1 MIQPLSFSFKLQ
13 HDGKGKGERMLFR
26 AGLLSLGEI
35 IGRRPLLFAIPSAVL
50 AVTAIVA
57 FVFAPRNVILNMEDG
72 FSSKY
77 AESHR
82 ANSLQVSFFAGEGA
96 SGKPWYMGLF
106 AEPRNRSKGNIL
118 NTKEYEEFAGFY
130 KSIKKDLTIMS
141 NERGNFTFMDY
152 CGEMC
157 HLNDPLFK
165 TMGVYNMIGWISGMK
180 VQWPVTQVMQYNANI
195 GKHLF
200 HRTEDKHGELTDV
213 DLGALYFMLF
223 DNGTEMSQAL
233 KNFETAAYIEAN
245 RHNTDPTKKTNLIIH
260 SAVGMEGEIKR
271 GLGIVGNYFAV
282 GAVFL
287 LAFLI
292 AAIAIESFVHS
303 RLSLLSFGLVP
314 CAFFLPIFASVS
326 AFALCTV
333 LQMPFNI
340 MMLMTPVVAIGLTL
354 DSVLHVYNS
363 WLHVDRD
370 MQYGSNEAQLGY
382 IFLFTPLMV
391 ILVPCKSHMKINEK
405 TSKPLEAFWNVM
417 SLSFSVSIAL
427 RLVSLIVVAA
437 GFAATIYGMNNG
449 MKSNVDYRS
458 LLPPYSASRKGAGI
472 MTDTVWPDLL
482 HIIFFVESPPDF
494 GNPEEFGAFTR
505 FLNESSSLPYAMG
518 KDADMNWLSDFP
530 LVTNTPA
537 NVDRFNMSLFRSFIT
552 HDLAAKYPQFD
563 LIPFD
568 TEVAMVDVLNELPQ
582 YAIGFPIALSVFIF
596 ALFLIFSP
604 NLASAAVAAATSFV
618 LSYLILGC
626 TLLLGME
633 LNPFTMAFLLL
644 SISLVGRLVVH
655 ITFHYHES
663 GLYKDTKVGETPKF
677 SKSRVSR
684 TLQRSTVPTLLSSL
698 LGVILLLP
706 LPFNP
711 IPMFTYFGLLGSI
724 QLGLGLLFSF
734 LFLPLLLHSVPRALI
749 GEGLIYT
756 RH

>member
-1 MIQPLSFSFKLQ
+1 M
-13 HDGKGKGERMLFR
+13 
-26 AGLLSLGEI
+26 
-35 IGRRPLLFAIPSAVL
+35 IGR
-50 AVTAIVA
+50 
-57 FVFAPRNVILNMEDG
+57 
-72 FSSKY
+72 
-77 AESHR
+77 
-82 ANSLQVSFFAGEGA
+82 GA
-96 SGKPWYMGLF
+96 SGRPWYMGLF
-106 AEPRNRSKGNIL
+106 AEPRNRSEGNIL

-271 GLGIVGNYFAV
+271 GLGIVGNYFAI

-314 CAFFLPIFASVS
+314 CAFLLPIFASVS

-382 IFLFTPLMV
+382 VFESCIASVLINGLSFVPLALGIFLPTEAFGNLFLTMALTAAFSTFYVMFLFTPLMV
-391 ILVPCKSHMKINEK
+391 ILVPCKNHMKINEK
-405 TSKPLEAFWNVM
+405 TNKPLEAFWNVM
-417 SLSFSVSIAL
+417 SLSYSVSIAL

-458 LLPPYSASRKGAGI
+458 LLSPDSASRKGAGI

-494 GNPEEFGAFTR
+494 GNPDEFGAFTR

-518 KDADMNWLSDFP
+518 KDADMNWLADFP

-552 HDLAAKYPQFD
+552 HDVYKAWNSGIKYKWNKDGTPDIKEMIVMTAFNGTRSLAGKAR
-563 LIPFD
+563 LINQCR
-568 TEVAMVDVLNELPQ
+568 E
-582 YAIGFPIALSVFIF
+582 I
-596 ALFLIFSP
+596 
-604 NLASAAVAAATSFV
+604 
-618 LSYLILGC
+618 
-626 TLLLGME
+626 
-633 LNPFTMAFLLL
+633 
-644 SISLVGRLVVH
+644 
-655 ITFHYHES
+655 
-663 GLYKDTKVGETPKF
+663 
-677 SKSRVSR
+677 
-684 TLQRSTVPTLLSSL
+684 
-698 LGVILLLP
+698 
-706 LPFNP
+706 
-711 IPMFTYFGLLGSI
+711 
-724 QLGLGLLFSF
+724 
-734 LFLPLLLHSVPRALI
+734 
-749 GEGLIYT
+749 
-756 RH
+756 